1 MLVLLVFLVF
11 LASTQAEVTPG
22 EFVARPISKEARGLT
37 GKALVDYVN
46 ENQPFFKAEYS
57 PENAQRRL
65 GSLMKKEFF
74 ENPIQK
80 EVIANAEEPVIND
93 GIPESFDARTKWK
106 ECPSI
111 TQIRDQSKC
120 GSCWAV
126 SAAETMSDR
135 LCIHSNG
142 TIKTMISD
150 TDLLSCCGSSC
161 GDGCEGG
168 SIYRAW
174 VYAKRN
180 GVCSGGQYGTENVC
194 KPYVFHPCGRH
205 QGQKYYGECPKHMYK
220 TPVCK
225 RYCQYG
231 YGKRYENDKF
241 YAKAVY
247 GIFSFEPVRAIQTN
261 IMKKGPVQAA
271 FTVYED
277 FVHYKSGIYVHT
289 AGNNTG
295 RHAVKIIGWGV
306 ENGTKYWTIANS
318 WNTDWGEDGY
328 FRILRGENHCGI
340 EAQVY
345 AGDF

>member
-142 TIKTMISD
+142 TIK
-150 TDLLSCCGSSC
+150 
-161 GDGCEGG
+161 
-168 SIYRAW
+168 
-174 VYAKRN
+174 
-180 GVCSGGQYGTENVC
+180 NVC